1 MILTDEK
8 RCWAEIRFYI
18 LCYDIF
24 QQRKDMM
31 DVIYFIEAIAQ
42 LGTFKQQQVKNASGK
57 LLSDPYYMP
66 LRDEV
71 IVHAV
76 ENGITQRV
84 LAKRFKA
91 TQPQISRIYNKKKE
105 LYTSRPKL
113 DIDEDNEIIKFLDL
127 VDIFKKAGI

>member
-42 LGTFKQQQVKNASGK
+42 LGAFKQQQVKNASGK

-66 LRDEV
+66 LRAEI

-76 ENGITQRV
+76 ENGVTQRF
-84 LAKRFKA
+84 LAKKFK
-91 TQPQISRIYNKKKE
+91 ISQARISKLYNAKKE